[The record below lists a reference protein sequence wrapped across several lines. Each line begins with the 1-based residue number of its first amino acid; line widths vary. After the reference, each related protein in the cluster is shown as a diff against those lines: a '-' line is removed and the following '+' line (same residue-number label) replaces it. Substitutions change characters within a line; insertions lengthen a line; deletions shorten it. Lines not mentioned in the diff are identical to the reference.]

1 MRRWL
6 PVALVCFSL
15 MGCRQA
21 PVEGGEKA
29 SLQPREAV
37 RAPHGGDHPELTLP
51 PPSRAVKRLTVQ
63 QLRNTLP
70 ALAGEDAQGPITWR
84 LPFGG
89 GIDAFDEKG
98 VAPVLGDPNYVS
110 RVEEPRDVSP
120 LYLKFADDMSRDV
133 CRTMI
138 LNEYSSEP
146 TESPVLTRFVD
157 KDDLGDD
164 EAIDENLRYLSL
176 HFLGEHIS
184 AGDAAALAPLRGL
197 FEAAIDFEAPVHQRA
212 QEGWYATCVAM
223 MASPSFH
230 LY

>member
-1 MRRWL
+1 ML
-6 PVALVCFSL
+6 LGALVCVVSTAFIRPSAL
-15 MGCRQA
+15 PTA
-21 PVEGGEKA
+21 PRPVRDARHRYTMPGIAGA
-29 SLQPREAV
+29 GRVHCVTMEA
-37 RAPHGGDHPELTLP
+37 A
-51 PPSRAVKRLTVQ
+51 
-63 QLRNTLP
+63 N
-70 ALAGEDAQGPITWR
+70 ALAELDAA
-84 LPFGG
+84 
-89 GIDAFDEKG
+89 IDAFDEKG

-138 LNEYSSEP
+138 LNEYSPEP

-197 FEAAIDFEAPVHQRA
+197 FAAAIDFEAPVHQRA